1 MIPLLKVDHNTGNTL
16 TIQNFFES
24 LNSSYFLGDQV
35 SGSTT
40 LAVINGSLFTTA
52 NPYVVIGSFGSDTAE
67 LRSVSSSTATTVV
80 VSSATS
86 FAHAQ
91 GEPVH
96 NVRYNQVVIESAT
109 SQGGSYSVLATAS
122 IDWTNSSTVYQH
134 GAGTATTWYRVRFLN
149 ATATVYSD
157 YSDEAA
163 SSSFGVTTAGYLIE
177 RARSQMGDTTG
188 LTDSFFVGALNDAR
202 NLANTN
208 FGYGRM
214 NEWRQNFEYPI
225 QMLAGRNFV
234 TLPTN
239 IDFDETNRTIL
250 NARYARQQVA
260 ANVPIMYVD
269 KRRWNTVSY
278 INRYAP
284 TSGVTAI
291 SATSIVLTNSG
302 DFPASGTVYAATDD
316 PTQSILTITY
326 TGNNLATNTLTG
338 VSGVT
343 RALPD
348 GCQIWAYAT
357 FSYPFYFTVFDGKIW
372 FERPI
377 PTSLQ
382 GKNLYI
388 DYYEKLA
395 DLEYLTDVVP
405 EHYRNIYIDYIR
417 FAIKKRRDNSIGE
430 DDQDYKRFK
439 DSINTMLGNPY
450 TGQSQIIIT

>member
-35 SGSTT
+35 SGTTT

-67 LRSVSSSTATTVV
+67 LRSVSSSTTTTVV

-122 IDWTNSSTVYQH
+122 IDWTNPNTVYQH

-177 RARSQMGDTTG
+177 RAKSQVGDTTG

-316 PTQSILTITY
+316 PTQSILVITY

-338 VSGVT
+338 VSGVS

-395 DLEYLTDVVP
+395 DLEYLTDIVP

-430 DDQDYKRFK
+430 DDQDYKRFVN
-439 DSINTMLGNPY
+439 SINTMLGNPY